1 MGHLQL
7 RLSCPSEKIIEGLLR
22 LRYNLLVNVIGPNE
36 LRASDMRLNCGMRQS
51 TSLRC
56 LVLRLV
62 EILSISAL
70 LPSPIDQATTF
81 LEAIDDRCRAWNNSA
96 VL

>member
-1 MGHLQL
+1 MGHLQF
-7 RLSCPSEKIIEGLLR
+7 RLSCPDKEILEGSLCLR
-22 LRYNLLVNVIGPNE
+22 HNLLVNVTGPDE
-36 LRASDMRLNCGMRQS
+36 LRTSDMRLNCGMRQS

-62 EILSISAL
+62 EILSILTL
-70 LPSPIDQATTF
+70 LPGPIDQATTF
-81 LEAIDDRCRAWNNSA
+81 LEAIDDRCRAWNNGA